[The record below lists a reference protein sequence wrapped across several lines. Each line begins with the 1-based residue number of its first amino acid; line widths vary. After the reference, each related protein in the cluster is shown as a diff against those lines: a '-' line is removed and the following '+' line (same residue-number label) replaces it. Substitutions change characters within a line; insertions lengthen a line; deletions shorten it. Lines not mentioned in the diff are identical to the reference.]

1 MQERY
6 VGAAI
11 RRREDRRLLT
21 GGSQYVDDL
30 RWAGCLYA
38 VVARSPHAHARVVAM
53 RLERARRHPA
63 VVACFAFP
71 DLADALRPLPAAGI
85 PPGPLQARVGFR
97 LKAAPQFPLARGKV
111 RYVGEPV
118 AILVALDRYAAEDAL
133 GLLEVDYEPL
143 DAVTHVEQA
152 VEPRAPLVHEEWGD
166 NISVAFATGVGD
178 PERAFAEAAVRVH
191 ERFTVPRCAG
201 IPLEPR
207 GILAVPD
214 PRGLTVWASTQ
225 VPHWLQ
231 RTLAESLGLPP
242 HRIRC
247 VTPDVGGGF
256 GTKCSI
262 YPEDVLIPLVAS
274 RLHRPVKWTETRR
287 EHFQSATHSREQV
300 HDAEIAATRDGV
312 ILGFRDRFVL
322 DQGAYNPWGI
332 VQPYNTVG
340 HMLGPYRIK
349 HAFFEVQSVV
359 TNKTPHAPY
368 RGAGRP
374 EAVFVMDRIL
384 DLLARKIGKDPADIR
399 RRNLIEPREMPY
411 DVGLLYRDGNP
422 LVYDGGDFPA
432 ALERALAAIGY
443 DRVRADQGA
452 LRARGVF
459 RGVGLSAYVEGTG
472 IGPYEGA
479 VVRLDGGGT
488 ARIATGACSQGQGH
502 ETTLAQIAADALGA
516 RLEDTMV
523 IGGDTAE
530 IPLGIGTFAS
540 RSIVLAGNAVARA
553 ARDVRRQVVRA
564 AAVLLEAAESDLE
577 VAQSRVCVRGSPSRS
592 VTFAQVV
599 QASLPT
605 FQGPGVSEPVFEGTV
620 YHTVPTVTFAS
631 AVHAA
636 LVDVDPET
644 GAVTVLRYVVAHDC
658 GRVVNPAI
666 VNGQIHGGV
675 AQGIGGGLTEEI
687 VYDEAG
693 QLLTA
698 SLMDYAIPRARTL
711 PAIEAIHLESPSSRN
726 PLGVKGIG
734 EGGAISPPAALANA
748 VEDALAPF
756 GIRITGGPLTPRR
769 IVALLAAAPPGE
781 SHPST
786 PSGPA

>member
-1 MQERY
+1 MQEQY

-11 RRREDRRLLT
+11 LRREDRRLLT
-21 GGSQYVDDL
+21 GGGQFVDDL
-30 RWAGCLYA
+30 RVAGCLHA
-38 VVARSPHAHARVVAM
+38 VMVRSPHAHARMIAM
-53 RLERARRHPA
+53 RMDRARRHPA

-71 DLADALRPLPAAGI
+71 DLADVLRPLPAAGT
-85 PPGPLQARVGFR
+85 PPAPLHARVDFR
-97 LKAAPQFPLARGKV
+97 VKTAPQFPLARGKV
-111 RYVGEPV
+111 RYLGEPV
-118 AILVALDRYAAEDAL
+118 AVLVAEDRYVAEDAL

-143 DAVTHVEQA
+143 AAVTHVEQA
-152 VEPRAPLVHEEWGD
+152 IRPGAPLVHEEWGD
-166 NISVAFATGVGD
+166 NICLAFTTGVGD
-178 PERAFAEAAVRVH
+178 PERVFAEAPVRLR
-191 ERFTVPRCAG
+191 ERFTVPRSAG

-207 GILAVPD
+207 GVLAVPD
-214 PRGLTVWASTQ
+214 PRGITVWASTQ

-231 RTLAESLGLPP
+231 RVLAETLGLPM
-242 HRIRC
+242 HQIRC

-262 YPEDVLIPLVAS
+262 YPEDVLIPLVAA
-274 RLHRPVKWTETRR
+274 RLRGPVKWVETRR
-287 EHFQSATHSREQV
+287 EHFQSATHSREQI

-312 ILGFRDRFVL
+312 ILGFRDRFFL

-340 HMLGPYRIK
+340 HMLGPYRIR
-349 HAFFEVQSVV
+349 HAFFEAQSVV

-374 EAVFVMDRIL
+374 EAVFVMDRML
-384 DLLARKIGKDPADIR
+384 DLLARKLGGDAADIR
-399 RRNLIEPREMPY
+399 RRNLIQPREMPY

-422 LVYDGGDFPA
+422 LVYDSGDFPK
-432 ALERALAAIGY
+432 ALERVLEAIGY
-443 DRVRADQGA
+443 ERFRGEQPT
-452 LRARGVF
+452 LRARGIY

-479 VVRLDGGGT
+479 IVRLDSGGK
-488 ARIATGACSQGQGH
+488 ALVATGACSQGQGH
-502 ETTLAQIAADALGA
+502 ETTFAQITADALGV
-516 RLEDTMV
+516 RLDNTTV
-523 IGGDTAE
+523 TGGDTAE

-553 ARDVRRQVVRA
+553 AREVRQQVIKA
-564 AAVLLEAAESDLE
+564 AASLLEAAESDLE
-577 VAQSRVCVRGSPSRS
+577 VAEGRVVVRGSPSRS
-592 VTFAQVV
+592 VTFSQVV

-605 FQGPGVSEPVFEGTV
+605 FQNPGAADPTFEATV

-636 LVDVDPET
+636 LVEVDIET
-644 GAVTVLRYVVAHDC
+644 GAITTLRYVVAHDC
-658 GRVVNPAI
+658 GRMVNPII

-675 AQGIGGGLTEEI
+675 AQGLGGGLTEEI

-698 SLMDYAIPRARTL
+698 SLMDYAIPRASMVSV
-711 PAIEAIHLESPSSRN
+711 IETIHLESPSPRN
-726 PLGVKGIG
+726 PLGVKGAG

-748 VEDALAPF
+748 IEDALAPF
-756 GIRITGGPLTPRR
+756 DVRITEGPVTPRR
-769 IVALLAAAPPGE
+769 IITLLNLARDR
-781 SHPST
+781 
-786 PSGPA
+786 